1 MSGGLASPWILG
13 SFLPSSS
20 EFSTSSPSPATCG
33 GGAVCRSQFRAPKD
47 LKFVLHDALDSSGF
61 NTTYAREAREGFCS
75 QIQKLSNIERET
87 SIIINRGVDLGKTA
101 LYIAAEDDSLISHSS
116 VPLPVDA
123 FIDRL
128 DDLSMGYCSR
138 YSSSF
143 RSSPDNFLECLE
155 RYMYVDKGFRRT
167 KSNNQLEQRAFY
179 LHSVLTHRVGS
190 MSMLSLIYSEIL
202 KMIRMWG
209 LIDFDVE
216 ISSPNDSYG
225 SPRGYL
231 KQRSTESD
239 HKHIMTTESLLLKIL
254 RDLKDAFWPFQLD
267 QSKSPF
273 LRAAEAAHCS
283 DRSADLDKS
292 GLELASAKAAR
303 HRLERGVWTSVRFGD
318 IRRALSACER
328 LIILEADSVELRDY
342 GALLYHCGFYKESL
356 QYLNLYQDAQK
367 SSMMKLSPDSL
378 TKMEEGAVEKL
389 MVRLKLIL
397 MEDELTRPSSIAS
410 SLYNNTDPW

>member
-1 MSGGLASPWILG
+1 MSGGLASSWISG
-13 SFLPSSS
+13 TFLLQSSS
-20 EFSTSSPSPATCG
+20 ISTCRGGATC
-33 GGAVCRSQFRAPKD
+33 RSDFRPPKD

-61 NTTYAREAREGFCS
+61 NTTYAREAREEFRA
-75 QIQKLSNIERET
+75 QIGKLSNMERES
-87 SIIINRGVDLGKTA
+87 SIVVNGAVDLGKTA

-123 FIDRL
+123 FITRL
-128 DDLSMGYCSR
+128 DDLIMDYCTR

-143 RSSPDNFLECLE
+143 GSSPDTFLQCLE
-155 RYMYVDKGFRRT
+155 RYMYVDKGFRRAN
-167 KSNNQLEQRAFY
+167 SSNQLEQRAVY

-202 KMIRMWG
+202 KMLRLWG
-209 LIDFDVE
+209 LINFDVE

-225 SPRGYL
+225 SPKGYH
-231 KQRSTESD
+231 KQKSTESD
-239 HKHIMTTESLLLKIL
+239 QQHIVTTESLLLKIL
-254 RDLKDAFWPFQLD
+254 RDLKYAFWPFQVD

-273 LRAAEAAHCS
+273 LRAAEAANCS
-283 DRSADLDKS
+283 DRSRDVDKS

-328 LIILEADSVELRDY
+328 LIILEADSTELRDY
-342 GALLYHCGFYKESL
+342 GVLLYHCGFYNESL
-356 QYLNLYQDAQK
+356 QYLKLYQDIEK
-367 SSMMKLSPDSL
+367 SVPLTQSSYSVTKL
-378 TKMEEGAVEKL
+378 EEDAVEKL
-389 MVRLKLIL
+389 IIRLNLIS
-397 MEDELTRPSSIAS
+397 MEDDWTRPSSIAS

>member
-13 SFLPSSS
+13 TFVVQSSS
-20 EFSTSSPSPATCG
+20 SSSATCDR
-33 GGAVCRSQFRAPKD
+33 GGASVCRSQLRAPKD

-75 QIQKLSNIERET
+75 QIKKLSKIGRET
-87 SIIINRGVDLGKTA
+87 SITINGEVDLGKTA

-116 VPLPVDA
+116 VPLPVDS
-123 FIDRL
+123 FIGRL
-128 DDLSMGYCSR
+128 DGLSTGYCSR
-138 YSSSF
+138 YGSSF
-143 RSSPDNFLECLE
+143 TSSPDVFLECLE

-167 KSNNQLEQRAFY
+167 KSSNHLEHRAVY

-190 MSMLSLIYSEIL
+190 MSMLSLIYSEIVKTL
-202 KMIRMWG
+202 RLWG
-209 LIDFDVE
+209 LVEFDVE
-216 ISSPNDSYG
+216 VSSPNDSYG

-231 KQRSTESD
+231 KQKTTESD
-239 HKHIMTTESLLLKIL
+239 QQHIVTTEFLLLKIL

-283 DRSADLDKS
+283 DRSANVDKS
-292 GLELASAKAAR
+292 GLELASAKAGR

-328 LIILEADSVELRDY
+328 LIILEADSTELRDY
-342 GALLYHCGFYKESL
+342 GVLLYHCGFYKESL
-356 QYLNLYQDAQK
+356 QYLKLYQDTEKVKQ
-367 SSMMKLSPDSL
+367 SPDLL
-378 TKMEEGAVEKL
+378 TKMEEEAVEKL
-389 MVRLKLIL
+389 IIRLNLIL
-397 MEDELTRPSSIAS
+397 MEDNWTRPSSIAS

>member
-1 MSGGLASPWILG
+1 MSVGLLLSSSPWIIGTSVLQ
-13 SFLPSSS
+13 SSSASESSTPPSSNY
-20 EFSTSSPSPATCG
+20 
-33 GGAVCRSQFRAPKD
+33 VCRCTFKPP
-47 LKFVLHDALDSSGF
+47 LKHLNFVLHHALDSSGF

-75 QIQKLSNIERET
+75 QIKKLSKTERET
-87 SIIINRGVDLGKTA
+87 SIIINGEVDLGKTA
-101 LYIAAEDDSLISHSS
+101 LFIAAEDDSLFSHSS

-123 FIDRL
+123 FVERL
-128 DDLSMGYCSR
+128 NHLSMGYCSL

-143 RSSPDNFLECLE
+143 TSSPDVFLECLD

-167 KSNNQLEQRAFY
+167 KSSNHMEQRAVY

-190 MSMLSLIYSEIL
+190 TSMLSLIYSEIL
-202 KMIRMWG
+202 KTLRLWG
-209 LIDFDVE
+209 LLKFDVE
-216 ISSPNDSYG
+216 AYD
-225 SPRGYL
+225 
-231 KQRSTESD
+231 QE
-239 HKHIMTTESLLLKIL
+239 HIVTTEFLLLKIL

-283 DRSADLDKS
+283 DRSANVDKS

-328 LIILEADSVELRDY
+328 LIVLEADPTELRDY
-342 GALLYHCGFYKESL
+342 GVLLYHCGFYNESL
-356 QYLNLYQDAQK
+356 QYLKLYQESKKVTQSLD
-367 SSMMKLSPDSL
+367 LL
-378 TKMEEGAVEKL
+378 TKMEEEAVEKL
-389 MVRLKLIL
+389 IIRLNLIL
-397 MEDELTRPSSIAS
+397 MEDDWTRPSSIAS

>member
-1 MSGGLASPWILG
+1 MSGGLGSPWVSG
-13 SFLPSSS
+13 PFLLLHSSS
-20 EFSTSSPSPATCG
+20 LYTEFSASLPTCR
-33 GGAVCRSQFRAPKD
+33 GGAVCRSRFRPPKD

-75 QIQKLSNIERET
+75 QVNKLSKIGRET
-87 SIIINRGVDLGKTA
+87 SITINEEVDLGKIA

-123 FIDRL
+123 FTGRL
-128 DDLSMGYCSR
+128 DGLSTGYCSR

-143 RSSPDNFLECLE
+143 ASSPDIFLECLE

-167 KSNNQLEQRAFY
+167 KSSNHMEHRAVY

-202 KMIRMWG
+202 KKLRLWG
-209 LIDFDVE
+209 LLKFDVE
-216 ISSPNDSYG
+216 VSSPIDSYG

-231 KQRSTESD
+231 KRKTTESD
-239 HKHIMTTESLLLKIL
+239 QQHIVTTEFLLLKIL

-283 DRSADLDKS
+283 DRSANVDKS

-328 LIILEADSVELRDY
+328 LIILEADCTELRDY
-342 GALLYHCGFYKESL
+342 GVLLYHCGFYKESL
-356 QYLNLYQDAQK
+356 QYLKLYQDTEK
-367 SSMMKLSPDSL
+367 VKRSPDLL
-378 TKMEEGAVEKL
+378 TKLEEEAVEKL
-389 MVRLKLIL
+389 IIRLNLIL
-397 MEDELTRPSSIAS
+397 MEDEWTRPSSIAS